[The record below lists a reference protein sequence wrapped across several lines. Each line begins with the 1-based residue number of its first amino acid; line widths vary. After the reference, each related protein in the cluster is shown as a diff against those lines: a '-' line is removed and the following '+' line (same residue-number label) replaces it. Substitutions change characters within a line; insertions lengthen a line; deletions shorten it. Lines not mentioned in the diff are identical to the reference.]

1 MSGFVRQFWPYLL
14 VAAIIHI
21 ALAVFLVINLD
32 RGVLVLPDEAPAE
45 AIEATVVD
53 EALVEAELERVQE
66 AERAREQEIEAQ
78 RVEAERLVEQR
89 RQEEQRLRA
98 LTEQREREA
107 AQAEADRVR
116 REQEAAE
123 RAAQAERE
131 RQAEAERR
139 RQAELAEAERQRQ
152 AELERQRRVEE
163 EAQRQREA
171 AQRQRWQTQY
181 VRAITAKIEANWT
194 QPDNWPPGTS
204 CTVRVSQI
212 PGGEVIE
219 ARVVHSCGDPFL
231 NRSVEN
237 AVLRAS
243 PLPTPPDPS
252 VFNRNIEFVFRPGG

>member
-14 VAAIIHI
+14 VAAIIHV
-21 ALAVFLVINLD
+21 ALAAFLVINLD

-53 EALVEAELERVQE
+53 EALVEAELERIQE
-66 AERAREQEIEAQ
+66 EERARVREIEAQ
-78 RVEAERLVEQR
+78 RVEAERLAEQR
-89 RQEEQRLRA
+89 QQEEQRLQA
-98 LTEQREREA
+98 LQQQREREA
-107 AQAEADRVR
+107 TQAEADRVR
-116 REQEAAE
+116 REREATE

-139 RQAELAEAERQRQ
+139 RQAELA
-152 AELERQRRVEE
+152 
-163 EAQRQREA
+163 RQREA
-171 AQRQRWQTQY
+171 EAEAERKRKAEAEAAERERVAAQRQQQLAQY
-181 VRAITAKIEANWT
+181 VRAITGKVEANWT
-194 QPDNWPPGTS
+194 KPDNWPAGTS

-243 PLPTPPDPS
+243 PLPAPPDPS
-252 VFNRNIEFVFRPGG
+252 VFAREIEFVFKPGG